1 VSASLEESFLKSLTP
16 IRNSEDKLPL
26 FGFRQFVMNLANDL
40 SQCSTTRVDKVRSR
54 QIPDKTYAR
63 KRLSKKAYFKGDKS
77 IMKAYQKE
85 LEALK
90 GLRHDHL
97 VTVEGS
103 YTDKKWLALLLN
115 PVADLNLKQYLQRDG
130 GIPMNEVEHFKTYFG
145 CLAHTLWYL
154 RDQKIQHKDIKP
166 ENVLL
171 KQSPEGYRL
180 FLTDFGTAWNWAASG
195 QSVSLPSHDDRKTPS
210 YQSPEVANGTECH
223 FSSDIWSLGVVY
235 LEMTTVLRGR
245 AFKDMGVFC
254 TKTGTGN
261 STVWN
266 NLEGALQWLDVVEP
280 KLRHHSPDTGLRKWI
295 RAMLVEMPALRI
307 SVQALCEDID
317 DFKEEKYC
325 GRCCSGDESSENSET
340 SLDTH
345 DAVEEAAEPTRE
357 EPITV
362 RLVDRVPHSQ
372 TVKSFANEVARKV
385 GLLPFTVSFRD
396 RKVQMAVTHSP
407 VYSQYAAVDSVPKQD
422 KAVRENESAKVDTGA
437 AMDPQY
443 DKKKDIPDPVE
454 PRLADS
460 SRMDHFFESLQFAAG
475 PAHDSLPGEENA
487 EVSATTLVE
496 TRPAHDSLPDEKNAE
511 VSATTLVETR
521 PALYLD
527 GPRRAKSLSNLR
539 ATMHVKQQGYDDVME
554 SEAAIS
560 QIVHYPSDSALN
572 AAFKMSKDTLRQTF
586 EELKMLADKP
596 RPGSLT
602 SDPLPVL
609 GSTLNEPKPQ
619 AEPTLPIEKPEDVE
633 RVSSPPPRAPPT
645 LIGTRSPAA
654 ETLQQSLSHARVPSA
669 ANRTPLTAANLRA
682 LPNSSGAVRPGK
694 AKSYRERLLSD
705 VARAAPTTVLSAAT
719 RHRLSTF
726 KPLLHLNDRCYG
738 FLERY
743 TELGKVAAVRYVLE
757 AGCNPGVRE
766 KPRLTPLFNTIRGA
780 SERHTKCL
788 LTLVEH
794 KVDTNPFRPS
804 NKPSPLLVAVGNKSW
819 TQYATVI
826 YILLQAGADPNA
838 LDETKASALTLLL
851 RGSIPLSKERRDAV
865 HLLLAPNY
873 NTDLSIQS
881 PMKGNTALHLAIRR
895 CDPEI
900 VDAIF
905 DRIDVIKTK
914 AERRALINQHNKAG
928 LTPLRLAYEVFHS
941 TAVGDRVRADQEEI
955 VEMLL
960 RYDADPNAT
969 DQSDCNTPL
978 HIALSSNASTLG
990 LVTLLLEKNANLYM
1004 RNTAGKTPS
1013 SIIVER
1019 LNDAI
1024 RGDFYFAVAVEV
1036 AKLHAKTEAGG
1047 DSEAAPGMELC
1058 ACDVCLAVRQRSHM

>member
-1 VSASLEESFLKSLTP
+1 
-16 IRNSEDKLPL
+16 
-26 FGFRQFVMNLANDL
+26 
-40 SQCSTTRVDKVRSR
+40 
-54 QIPDKTYAR
+54 
-63 KRLSKKAYFKGDKS
+63 LSKKAYFKGDKS
-77 IMKAYQKE
+77 IMKAYQIE

-90 GLRHDHL
+90 GLSHPHL
-97 VTVEGS
+97 ITVEGS

-130 GIPMNEVEHFKTYFG
+130 GIPVNEVEHFKTYFG

-171 KQSPEGYRL
+171 KHSQDGYQL

-195 QSVSLPSHDDRKTPS
+195 QSVSLPSNDDRKTPS
-210 YQSPEVANGTECH
+210 YQSPEVAKGTECH

-245 AFKDMGVFC
+245 AFKEMGTFC
-254 TKTGTGN
+254 TRNGTGN

-280 KLRHHSPDTGLRKWI
+280 KSRLHSADTGLRKWI
-295 RAMLVEMPALRI
+295 RAMLVDTPAMRI

-317 DFKEEKYC
+317 DFKEDRYC
-325 GRCCSGDESSENSET
+325 GRCCSDDESSENSEA
-340 SLDTH
+340 SLDTN
-345 DAVEEAAEPTRE
+345 DAVEEAEGPTRE
-357 EPITV
+357 EPINMK
-362 RLVDRVPHSQ
+362 LVDRVPRSQ
-372 TVKSFANEVARKV
+372 AVKSFANEVARKV

-396 RKVQMAVTHSP
+396 RKVQTTVTHSP
-407 VYSQYAAVDSVPKQD
+407 VYSQHATVDLVSKQD
-422 KAVRENESAKVDTGA
+422 KAVRENEPTKADTA
-437 AMDPQY
+437 TAMDPQD
-443 DKKKDIPDPVE
+443 DKKKNVPEPLE
-454 PRLADS
+454 PRLADN
-460 SRMDHFFESLQFAAG
+460 SRMDHFFESLQFAAA
-475 PAHDSLPGEENA
+475 PKHDSL
-487 EVSATTLVE
+487 L
-496 TRPAHDSLPDEKNAE
+496 DEKNAE
-511 VSATTLVETR
+511 ASATTIVQTR

-527 GPRRAKSLSNLR
+527 GARRASSLENLR
-539 ATMHVKQQGYDDVME
+539 ATMHVKQEGHDDMVD
-554 SEAAIS
+554 SERATS
-560 QIVHYPSDSALN
+560 QIVRYPSESALH
-572 AAFKMSKDTLRQTF
+572 AGFKMSKDALRQTF
-586 EELKMLADKP
+586 EELKMLAHKP
-596 RPGSLT
+596 RPESLT
-602 SDPLPVL
+602 SDPLSV
-609 GSTLNEPKPQ
+609 SASSLNEPKPQ
-619 AEPTLPIEKPEDVE
+619 AEPKPQTEPKPQAEPTPPINQTESAEKAK
-633 RVSSPPPRAPPT
+633 SPTPHNPPG
-645 LIGTRSPAA
+645 LLGSRSPAGEA
-654 ETLQQSLSHARVPSA
+654 LKQSLSHARRPSTT
-669 ANRTPLTAANLRA
+669 NRTPLTAANLRA

-743 TELGKVAAVRYVLE
+743 TELGQVAAVRYVLE
-757 AGCNPGVRE
+757 AGCNPGVRG
-766 KPRLTPLFNTIRGA
+766 KPRLAPLFNTIRGA

-794 KVDTNPFRPS
+794 KVDTNPFRPP
-804 NKPSPLLVAVGNKSW
+804 NKPSPLLVAVGNQSW

-838 LDETKASALTLLL
+838 LDEKKTPALVLLL

-873 NTDLSIQS
+873 NTDLSVQS
-881 PMKGNTALHLAIRR
+881 PIKGNTPLHLAIRR

-905 DRIDVIKTK
+905 DRIDVIKAK
-914 AERRALINQHNKAG
+914 AERRALINQHNKDG
-928 LTPLRLAYEVFHS
+928 LTPLRLAYDVFHS
-941 TAVGDRVRADQEEI
+941 TAAGDRVRADQEEI

-969 DQSDCNTPL
+969 DPQDSNTPL
-978 HIALSSNASTLG
+978 HIALSSNASTVG

-1004 RNTAGKTPS
+1004 RNAAGTTPS

-1019 LNDAI
+1019 LNEAS
-1024 RGDFYFAVAVEV
+1024 REDFYYAVALEV
-1036 AKLHAKTEAGG
+1036 ARLHAKTEAGG
-1047 DSEAAPGMELC
+1047 DSEAAPGAEPC
-1058 ACDVCLAVRQRSHM
+1058 ACDVCLAVRQRSYMEFGDIGETQGGEGAEGHITDT